1 MRALL
6 HSPDELLILSCRDLV
21 PGKIAK
27 VRAWGARG
35 VEGRVD
41 G

>member
-6 HSPDELLILSCRDLV
+6 HSPDELLILSCRELV
-21 PGKIAK
+21 PREIAK

-35 VEGRVD
+35 VAGRVV
-41 G
+41 